1 MGRIAWHRPSIAA
14 TAGQEQMKVRFT
26 DPAIRDLA
34 EFHTY
39 VSAENPPAADKLL
52 LRIIDLAQNQL
63 ALFPNC
69 GRTGRVDGARE
80 PTPVRLLQLQKP
92 LTRLVRRQTAAAAMR
107 PSGL

>member
-1 MGRIAWHRPSIAA
+1 
-14 TAGQEQMKVRFT
+14 MKVRFT

-80 PTPVRLLQLQKP
+80 PAAPGTPYIAAYRVVKDEVQVLAIIHAA
-92 LTRLVRRQTAAAAMR
+92 RRW
-107 PSGL
+107 PDSFS